1 MLTPPP
7 QAKGA
12 SHPLTTPQRGGIT
25 RARRPA
31 GREEAATSSAS
42 PHSGAGS
49 PGGSTTQ
56 PRVPRLQLPACSR
69 SRASPPR
76 PRGRPGRALGPP
88 RGGARR
94 RGPPAPRGG
103 ERGSA
108 PPAAPGG
115 AVQRPVLSLSLPP
128 AHGASGAAPCPPL
141 AWLRGFELPARPPW
155 MLQLQ
160 AAPAPRQVKLPSFSS
175 SSPPNPS
182 PARGARGTKR
192 GRAPAAEGVSGF

>member
-69 SRASPPR
+69 SRASPPGRGEDREGRSVPRGAGRGGGALPRPGAGSAAR
-76 PRGRPGRALGPP
+76 PRPRRPAELFSARCWAWACP
-88 RGGARR
+88 RRTE
-94 RGPPAPRGG
+94 PPAP
-103 ERGSA
+103 
-108 PPAAPGG
+108 
-115 AVQRPVLSLSLPP
+115 
-128 AHGASGAAPCPPL
+128 
-141 AWLRGFELPARPPW
+141 LPARRSHGSGA
-155 MLQLQ
+155 L
-160 AAPAPRQVKLPSFSS
+160 
-175 SSPPNPS
+175 SSPP
-182 PARGARGTKR
+182 ARRGCCSCRRPRLR
-192 GRAPAAEGVSGF
+192 GR